1 MEEYSCTNDIPY
13 RTNEQAC
20 LVTLA
25 SHVGW
30 VLSIDE
36 LLVRSTAVDHGG
48 GGSLLGDVGTSTFEK
63 GEHA

>member
-1 MEEYSCTNDIPY
+1 
-13 RTNEQAC
+13 
-20 LVTLA
+20 VTLA